1 MPKAL
6 AKPAQLPALRESAYQ
21 IWLAGLG
28 VLSMAEDE
36 SGKIFKTLVKRG
48 KTLEASSKDRLQS
61 VRQRLD
67 MRQAATNTVTR
78 FTDNLDEGMSSMLG
92 RLGLPT
98 KKEIDALG
106 RRVERLTKALE
117 EKPTK
122 RPRRKAPVKRRV
134 RATVKS

>member
-6 AKPAQLPALRESAYQ
+6 VNTPQLPALRDSAYQ

-28 VLSMAEDE
+28 ALSMAEDE

-48 KTLEASSKDRLQS
+48 KTFEAAGKDRLS
-61 VRQRLD
+61 GMRDALD
-67 MRQAATNTVTR
+67 LRKAASNTMAR
-78 FTDNLDEGMSSMLG
+78 IADNLDEGMSGVLA

-106 RRVERLTKALE
+106 KRVERLTKALE
-117 EKPTK
+117 EKP
-122 RPRRKAPVKRRV
+122 VRRV
-134 RATVKS
+134 RRTTATRRPRATSTV